1 MLTLT
6 ALVLLTAQP
15 SLPPLVEAPQSGV
28 RVSTAPRAASL
39 LDAEPSSAGALVAR
53 AVMAPVLGVVGG
65 GLGGL
70 GGAVAGGLV
79 ALALGGLSWGALV
92 AIVIGGAIGGALGIA
107 AGIAQ
112 GAALFSDD
120 VRGLFARNLP
130 WAFLATGLGVLACAL
145 LLVMPVIGLAVA
157 VGVAVAAAA
166 AVPLV
171 VEARRLAVA
180 AEAADRAALT
190 VATF

>member
-39 LDAEPSSAGALVAR
+39 LDAEPSSAGALVA
-53 AVMAPVLGVVGG
+53 
-65 GLGGL
+65 
-70 GGAVAGGLV
+70 
-79 ALALGGLSWGALV
+79 
-92 AIVIGGAIGGALGIA
+92 IVIGGAIGGALGIA
-107 AGIAQ
+107 AGIAL

-130 WAFLATGLGVLACAL
+130 FAFLATGLGVLACAL